1 MCTGV
6 PVAIFNSP
14 SFAIASAAIAA
25 KPFST
30 LDNAGC
36 SNARA
41 RALLQLRSCLTNNY
55 GGNTGSAW
63 PTFLNEQIDLQWIGP
78 VQVGE
83 RVLGHSRAIG
93 FVLWLRDG
101 PRCRN
106 PRRQ

>member
-25 KPFST
+25 KPPST

-36 SNARA
+36 SNDRA
-41 RALLQLRSCLTNNY
+41 RALLQLLSCLTNNY

-63 PTFLNEQIDLQWIGP
+63 PTFLNEQIDLQWIG
-78 VQVGE
+78 
-83 RVLGHSRAIG
+83 RCRLASACSAILGAIG
-93 FVLWLRDG
+93 FVLWLRGG